1 MIAPDRLAG
10 LPALEGAPQGVLTA
24 LAAIATEV
32 RFGPGQTL
40 FLEGSPARG
49 WYVIL
54 EGRVRVV
61 RGAGGRQHVI
71 HTESRG
77 GTLAEVPLF
86 GGGPHPATAI
96 AAEPTVCALFDRPGL
111 ESAITRH
118 PAVAFLLLR
127 RLALRVRRLVDRLD
141 QRSARPVQ
149 ARLAAFLLGLAPGTA
164 DGSVT
169 VGMTQLELAEEL
181 GTVREVVARE
191 LRALRRH
198 GLIVPRGPG
207 RYFVSDREALGRLAG
222 SDLDRAR

>member
-10 LPALEGAPQGVLTA
+10 LPALDGAPEATLTA

-32 RFGPGQTL
+32 RFTPGQTL

-61 RGAGGRQHVI
+61 RGAGGRLHVI

-86 GGGPHPATAI
+86 GGGPHPATGI
-96 AAEPTVCALFDRPGL
+96 AAEPTVCALFDRAGL
-111 ESAITRH
+111 ETAITRH

-149 ARLAAFLLGLAPGTA
+149 ARLAVFLLGLAAAP
-164 DGSVT
+164 DGGVA
-169 VGMTQLELAEEL
+169 VGMTQSELAEEL

-191 LRALRRH
+191 LRALRRN
-198 GLIVPRGPG
+198 GLIVAQGKG
-207 RYFVSDREALGRLAG
+207 RYRLSDRDALGRLAG
-222 SDLDRAR
+222 SP